1 MNKPNPEIINLFN
14 RLRRKR
20 LKSIKSIMA
29 GRKPKGD
36 PKMERF
42 EAAIIHDS
50 EFAPFSTNGEM
61 LKMIGVDP
69 CCRHHHLDD
78 EAVRRRIVELTVGLS
93 MWHIYLSN
101 TDHLND
107 RELLDI
113 IGKMMKD
120 TVRIVPPVREMA
132 EVVDLNPQG
141 VQDTVAHRDMI
152 LPKPRKRLSQ
162 VDKMVACR

>member
-1 MNKPNPEIINLFN
+1 MSKANPEVTRLFN
-14 RLRRKR
+14 RLRRQR

-29 GRKPKGD
+29 GREPKGD

-42 EAAIIHDS
+42 EAAIIHDG
-50 EFAPFSTNGEM
+50 EFAPFSTNGTM

-69 CCRHHHLDD
+69 CCRHDHLEDD
-78 EAVRRRIVELTVGLS
+78 AVRRRIVELTVGLS

-101 TDHLND
+101 TDHLTD
-107 RELLDI
+107 RELLDR
-113 IGKMMKD
+113 IGKMMTD

-141 VQDTVAHRDMI
+141 VQDVVAHRDMI